1 MTSPSARR
9 RHVFAALAAV
19 AAVAAATLSGCAGGT
34 GTAPGTASAVTLSA
48 AAPTATPTATPI
60 VSTGVEDPAIDTQDP
75 SSWLITFDGVG
86 PLEYGGSI
94 SAARPSMTYY
104 ADATVAA
111 CPTVADFQA
120 DGTAS
125 LRAPLDGDTITALS
139 VTGHTAAA
147 SPALAVGSPRTTA
160 GVTVGSTAAELL
172 AAYPGIVQ
180 YPAKYPGTDT
190 VYSVSDGG
198 SVWIVFTLMEGV
210 VVHID
215 LTNSSSALDE
225 LCG

>member
-1 MTSPSARR
+1 MTSRSARR
-9 RHVFAALAAV
+9 LHVIATIAAIATVAV
-19 AAVAAATLSGCAGGT
+19 ATLSGCAGATGAGVGT
-34 GTAPGTASAVTLSA
+34 GSPVATSTPE
-48 AAPTATPTATPI
+48 PTATPTPTLTA
-60 VSTGVEDPAIDTQDP
+60 STGVADPAIDTQDP
-75 SSWLITFDGVG
+75 SSWLISFDGVG

-104 ADATVAA
+104 TDATAA
-111 CPTVADFQA
+111 TCPTVADFQA
-120 DGTAS
+120 DGTAF
-125 LRAPLDGDTITALS
+125 LRAALDGDTITALT

-160 GVTVGSTAAELL
+160 GVTVGSTAAQLL
-172 AAYPGIVQ
+172 SAYPGIVQ

-190 VYSVSDGG
+190 VYSIGDGG
-198 SVWIVFTLMEGV
+198 STWIVFTLMEGV

-215 LTNSSSALDE
+215 VTNSSSALDE